1 MTSAPLCPLPS
12 YAGVYLIVYR
22 FVESQNDPS
31 SDPVVLWLNG
41 GPGCSS
47 LDGLLTEHG
56 PYLVQSTEFSGSD
69 VTVTSIDLWPL
80 SFSDPGWRSDSGV
93 QPLLLE
99 HGLWQIWSA
108 GHFCE
113 SWKLIVFYKWFKNR
127 LPTCCTWS
135 LQQELGSPTLTIKT
149 IPQMTMR
156 SVINLLVT
164 LLFVVGRWSADISL
178 LPSQVSMNNYL
189 ALKKFFQLFPEYSK
203 NQLFLTGES
212 YGGIYIP
219 TLAERVME
227 DDELN
232 LQVRRWCCRNWS
244 YIVL

>member
-1 MTSAPLCPLPS
+1 MFQFKSPYSDLYTPVHSRPPNTLSSSALWWSSSWLECFTRTSHLHLRCRDLCPLPS

-56 PYLVQSTEFSGSD
+56 PYRVQSAKFSGSD

-108 GHFCE
+108 GHFWE
-113 SWKLIVFYKWFKNR
+113 SWKLIVFYKWF
-127 LPTCCTWS
+127 
-135 LQQELGSPTLTIKT
+135 
-149 IPQMTMR
+149 
-156 SVINLLVT
+156 
-164 LLFVVGRWSADISL
+164 
-178 LPSQVSMNNYL
+178 
-189 ALKKFFQLFPEYSK
+189 
-203 NQLFLTGES
+203 
-212 YGGIYIP
+212 
-219 TLAERVME
+219 
-227 DDELN
+227 
-232 LQVRRWCCRNWS
+232 
-244 YIVL
+244 